1 MTAWLNWPTA
11 GVAAA
16 ALLFFWGIGA
26 YNRLMSLRNAVGDAF
41 AQLDAHLKERGEVC
55 DKLLAAV
62 SPRLPS
68 EQATFDALASAQVES
83 QAATQAVR
91 AKPWAPDP
99 AGSLA
104 VAGALHA
111 AALTRLMSLLDHQA
125 ELRSETEID
134 ALVSELKLVERQ
146 RAFTRQVFNQAVGQY
161 NEALR
166 QFPTRVLANLYGFS
180 EARSL

>member
-1 MTAWLNWPTA
+1 MTAWSWA
-11 GVAAA
+11 GVGGA
-16 ALLFFWGIGA
+16 ALLFFWGVGA
-26 YNRLMSLRNAVGDAF
+26 YNRLMSLRNAIGEAF

-62 SPRLPS
+62 APRLPS
-68 EQATFDALASAQVES
+68 EQATFDALASAQAES
-83 QAATQAVR
+83 QTATQAVR

-134 ALVSELKLVERQ
+134 ALISELKLVERQ
-146 RAFTRQVFNQAVGQY
+146 RAFARQVFNQAVGQY
-161 NEALR
+161 NDALH

>member
-1 MTAWLNWPTA
+1 MTAWQWM
-11 GVAAA
+11 GVATA

-26 YNRLMSLRNAVGDAF
+26 YNRLMSLRNAIGEAF
-41 AQLDAHLKERGEVC
+41 AQLDTHLKERSEVC

-62 SPRLPS
+62 APRLTS
-68 EQATFDALASAQVES
+68 EQATFDALAAAQTES

-91 AKPWAPDP
+91 VKPWAPDP

-134 ALVSELKLVERQ
+134 GLISELKLIERQ

-161 NEALR
+161 NDALR
-166 QFPTRVLANLYGFS
+166 QFPTRVLANLYGFG